1 MMFFTEEKKNETH
14 IEFPTAKIEE
24 TIGYSFKIKGL
35 LLQAFTRSSYA
46 EEHNMSID
54 NERLEFIG
62 DSILGMII
70 AKLLTKR
77 YQRPKFNYFKNI
89 EYHNTFDCELDEGEL
104 SEMKINFVKK
114 SSLAEAI
121 GELGIEKHLRMSNGD
136 MAKKIYE
143 EASVKEDLFEA
154 IIGAIAIDSNWD
166 MPTLERVIIKL
177 IDVDKRLECGFA
189 DEPDY
194 EKQLEEWFE
203 LKKMELV
210 FEERN
215 SDLLNLDYC
224 YSVCLGHDF
233 LEKEVDG
240 YGKTPKEARRMLAR
254 RAVKFMET
262 CESRAIKV
270 FENIGD
276 LDFNRAV
283 NQLQE
288 LYQKKVIP
296 EPVYRFNQ
304 AGISDTGNP
313 IWECSCTI
321 PGIVDGNGGY
331 IADSKSEA
339 KKCAAF
345 DTLSYLVGRN
355 LAVLFEKY
363 GTKMSMEEK

>member
-1 MMFFTEEKKNETH
+1 MTFFTEEKKNETH

-46 EEHNMSID
+46 KEHDISID
-54 NERLEFIG
+54 NEQLEFIG
-62 DSILGMII
+62 DSVLGMII
-70 AKLLTKR
+70 AKLLAKR
-77 YQRPKFNYFKNI
+77 YQRPKFNYFKNV
-89 EYHNTFDCELDEGEL
+89 EYHNSFNCELDESEL

-114 SSLAEAI
+114 SSLAEVI
-121 GELGIEKHLRMSNGD
+121 GELGIEKHLIMSNGD

-154 IIGAIAIDSNWD
+154 IIGAIAIDSDWD
-166 MPTLERVIIKL
+166 MPTLERVVSKL

-194 EKQLEEWFE
+194 QEQLKEWFK
-203 LKKMELV
+203 LKEMELV
-210 FEERN
+210 FEEEDSN
-215 SDLLNLDYC
+215 LLNLDYC

-233 LEKEVDG
+233 LEKEVEG
-240 YGKTPKEARRMLAR
+240 YGKTPKEAHRMLAR

-270 FENIGD
+270 FETIGE
-276 LDFNRAV
+276 LNFNRAV

-296 EPVYRFNQ
+296 EPQYTFN
-304 AGISDTGNP
+304 AIGTSDTGNP
-313 IWECSCTI
+313 LWECICTI
-321 PGIVDGNGGY
+321 PGIVQDNGGY
-331 IADSKSEA
+331 VADSKSEA
-339 KKCAAF
+339 KKRAAF
-345 DTLSYLVGRN
+345 DALSYLIGRN

-363 GTKMSMEEK
+363 GTKISMEEK